1 MPGTARYSGDGDGM
15 QQPTEQQLAE
25 ARSRVG
31 GPYAWYVLMV
41 LLIVY
46 ILNFIDRQIMSILAE
61 DIKAHLGVTDAE
73 MGFLYGTVFGVFYA
87 LFGIPLGR
95 LADMW
100 NRVRLLTIGLGLW
113 SAMTAASGLSGSF
126 AQIAAARVG
135 VGVGEAT
142 ASPVAYS
149 VLSDYFP
156 KEKRATALSIYS
168 SGIYVGGGLSL
179 FLGGL
184 TVDRWNA
191 AFPGGGPFGLVGWQ
205 AAFLAVG
212 LPGVLLA
219 LWVAT
224 LREPIRGMSEGI
236 VMPSDP
242 RPFGA
247 FARELGSVIP
257 PFTLFTAM
265 NAGGR
270 AFAVNLL
277 ALAIAALFFA
287 GMTAFAGN
295 WPQWLAM
302 AIAGYA
308 VFSWSQSLKRRDLPT
323 YALIWKTPTFLAL
336 VVAFGVISMYNY
348 SFGFWAAPYAI
359 RELGAERASAGFF
372 LGGGAALGGFIS
384 IVVGGNV
391 ADSLRRTNPSGR
403 LIVAFAAVLL
413 PIAFVAVQFS
423 TASLTLFYVMS
434 FCASLTG
441 SLWVGLAAA
450 TFQDMVLPR
459 MRGAATATFFLGTT
473 VIGLGMGPFLG
484 GQLSVLLGDL
494 GNAMIALLFLSPI
507 PLALLAYAYR
517 TLPATEASRIER
529 ARAAGEPI

>member
-1 MPGTARYSGDGDGM
+1 M
-15 QQPTEQQLAE
+15 QQPTEQQLRA
-25 ARSRVG
+25 AQSQVG
-31 GPYAWYVLMV
+31 GPYAWYVLAV
-41 LLIVY
+41 LLAVY

-100 NRVRLLTIGLGLW
+100 NRTRLLSLGLGLW
-113 SAMTAASGLSGSF
+113 SAMTAASGLAGGF
-126 AQIAAARVG
+126 GQLAAARIG

-156 KEKRATALSIYS
+156 REKRATALSIYS
-168 SGIYVGGGLSL
+168 SGIYIGGGLSL

-191 AFPGGGPFGLVGWQ
+191 AFPAGGPFGLVGWQ

-212 LPGVLLA
+212 LPGVAMALL
-219 LWVAT
+219 VAT
-224 LREPIRGMSEGI
+224 LREPIRGLSEGI
-236 VMPSDP
+236 IMPAAS
-242 RPFGA
+242 RPFAG
-247 FARELGSVIP
+247 FLQELGSVIP
-257 PFTLFTAM
+257 PFTLLGAAR
-265 NAGGR
+265 AGGR
-270 AFAVNLL
+270 ALAANML
-277 ALAIAALFFA
+277 ALAIAAAFFA
-287 GMTAFAGN
+287 GMTMFAGT
-295 WPQWLAM
+295 WPQWLAI

-308 VFSWSQSLKRRDLPT
+308 IVSWAQSLKRRDLPT
-323 YALIWKTPTFLAL
+323 YSLIWKTPTFLAL
-336 VVAFGVISMYNY
+336 VGAFGVISMYNY
-348 SFGFWAAPYAI
+348 SFGFWGAPYAI
-359 RELGAERASAGFF
+359 RELGADRADAGFF
-372 LGGGAALGGFIS
+372 LGGGAALGGFLS
-384 IVVGGNV
+384 ILAGGRT
-391 ADSLRRTNPSGR
+391 ADHLRLRNPSGR
-403 LIVAFAAVLL
+403 LLVAMAAVVL
-413 PIAFVAVQFS
+413 PVPFVAIQFT
-423 TASLTLFYVMS
+423 TASLTIFYIMG
-434 FCASLTG
+434 FMFSLTG

-459 MRGAATATFFLGTT
+459 MRGAATATFLLGTT

-484 GQLSVLLGDL
+484 GQFSEALGSLGHAMLVLL
-494 GNAMIALLFLSPI
+494 LFTPI
-507 PLALLAYAYR
+507 PLLLLLYAYR

>member
-1 MPGTARYSGDGDGM
+1 M
-15 QQPTEQQLAE
+15 QYPTEQQLAQ
-25 ARSRVG
+25 AQSRVG
-31 GPYAWYVLMV
+31 GPYAWYVLAV
-41 LLIVY
+41 LLAVY

-61 DIKAHLGVTDAE
+61 DIKAHLGVDDAE

-100 NRVRLLTIGLGLW
+100 NRTRLLSLGLGLW
-113 SAMTAASGLSGSF
+113 SAMTAASGLAASF
-126 AQIAAARVG
+126 GQLALARIG

-212 LPGVLLA
+212 LPGVVMA

-224 LREPIRGMSEGI
+224 LREPIRGQSEGI
-236 VMPSDP
+236 IMPSAP
-242 RPFGA
+242 QPFAA
-247 FARELGSVIP
+247 FLHELASVIP
-257 PFTLFTAM
+257 PFTLVGAAR
-265 NAGGR
+265 AGGR
-270 AFAVNLL
+270 ALAANLL
-277 ALAIAALFFA
+277 ALIVAAAFFA
-287 GMTAFAGN
+287 GMTWLAGT
-295 WPQWLAM
+295 WPQWLAI

-308 VFSWSQSLKRRDLPT
+308 IVSWAQNLRRRDPPT
-323 YALIWKTPTFLAL
+323 HALIWKTPTFLAL
-336 VVAFGVISMYNY
+336 VTAFGVISMYNY
-348 SFGFWAAPYAI
+348 SFGFWGAPYAI
-359 RELGAERASAGFF
+359 RELGADRADAGFF
-372 LGGGAALGGFIS
+372 LGGGAALGGFLS
-384 IVVGGNV
+384 ILVGGRT
-391 ADSLRRTNPSGR
+391 ADHLRLRNPSGR
-403 LIVAFAAVLL
+403 LLVAMAAVVL
-413 PIAFVAVQFS
+413 PVPFVALQF
-423 TASLTLFYVMS
+423 TTGSLTTFYLMNFLV
-434 FCASLTG
+434 SLTG

-459 MRGAATATFFLGTT
+459 MRGAATATFLLGTT

-484 GQLSVLLGDL
+484 GQFSEALGDL
-494 GNAMIALLFLSPI
+494 GHAMLALLLFAPV
-507 PLALLAYAYR
+507 PLALLIYAYR

-529 ARAAGEPI
+529 ARAAGETI

>member
-1 MPGTARYSGDGDGM
+1 M

-25 ARSRVG
+25 AKSRVG
-31 GPYAWYVLMV
+31 GPYAWYVLGV
-41 LLIVY
+41 LLLVY

-61 DIKAHLGVTDAE
+61 DIKADLGVTDSE

-100 NRVRLLTIGLGLW
+100 NRTRLLTLGLGLW

-126 AQIAAARVG
+126 GQLAAARIG

-168 SGIYVGGGLSL
+168 SGIYVGGGMSL

-191 AFPGGGPFGLVGWQ
+191 AFPGGGPFGIVGWQ

-212 LPGVLLA
+212 LPGLVLA
-219 LWVAT
+219 LWIAT

-236 VMPSDP
+236 IMPADP
-242 RPFGA
+242 HPFRG
-247 FARELGSVIP
+247 FVRELGSVIP
-257 PFTLFTAM
+257 PFTLFSAM
-265 NAGGR
+265 QAGGR
-270 AFAVNLL
+270 ALAVNLAAL
-277 ALAIAALFFA
+277 ALAALFFA
-287 GMTAFAGN
+287 CMSAVAGN
-295 WPQWLAM
+295 WPQWLAIS
-302 AIAGYA
+302 IAGYA
-308 VFSWSQSLKRRDLPT
+308 VFSWSQSLKRRDPPT
-323 YALIWKTPTFLAL
+323 YKLIWQTPTFLAL
-336 VVAFGVISMYNY
+336 VIAFGVISMYNY

-359 RELGAERASAGFF
+359 RELGAVRATAGLF
-372 LGGGAALGGFIS
+372 LGGGAALGGFLS
-384 IVVGGNV
+384 IIIGGNV
-391 ADSLRRTNPSGR
+391 ADRLRLTNPSGR

-413 PIAFVAVQFS
+413 PIPFVFTQF
-423 TASLTLFYVMS
+423 TTTSLPVFYAMS
-434 FCASLTG
+434 FGASLTG

-459 MRGAATATFFLGTT
+459 MRGAATATFLLGTT

-484 GQLSVLLGDL
+484 GAFSELLGDL
-494 GNAMIALLFLSPI
+494 GHAMLALLLFTPI
-507 PLALLAYAYR
+507 PLVLLAYAYR
-517 TLPATEASRIER
+517 TLPAVEANRIER